1 MKTFAIVV
9 ALSLASLFATA
20 CSSGNDSTPNSAA
33 NNTPATT
40 AGNSA
45 PDAAKK
51 AGSDDIP
58 APVHAAFPD
67 AQSITKQH
75 RDLSSEQIT
84 TIQKETGSK
93 VPDTDHH
100 SYLAFSNSSGT
111 RQQIGAAT
119 VVKAGSKEMVI
130 VYENRG
136 GKPYIK
142 EVRAD
147 GVPQAFLDQFKG
159 KGHDEKFQIGQD
171 LKAQGLDDTTARAAA
186 EAVRVDIMTMQTLYG
201 AADKH

>member
-1 MKTFAIVV
+1 MKKLAILILVG
-9 ALSLASLFATA
+9 SLAALAAA
-20 CSSGNDSTPNSAA
+20 CSTSEPTN
-33 NNTPATT
+33 TT
-40 AGNSA
+40 ANTAPANSA
-45 PDAAKK
+45 PKTTAPKSASGEDV
-51 AGSDDIP
+51 P
-58 APVHAAFPD
+58 ASVRAAFAD

-75 RDLSSEQIT
+75 KDLSPEQIT

-136 GKPYIK
+136 GMPYIK
-142 EVRAD
+142 EMRAE

-171 LKAQGLDDTTARAAA
+171 LKAQGLDDATAKAAA